1 MMKEELLK
9 GLTAEQIAKVRK
21 CKNTAEVLALIEE
34 EDGIELTKE
43 QLAYVSGGGRA
54 CDYISSAID
63 YIDPFDC
70 PKCGSGNIK
79 KDGNEYTCKKCHY
92 TWIDH
97 S

>member
-1 MMKEELLK
+1 MKEELLK

-70 PKCGSGNIK
+70 PKCGRRKIK

-92 TWIDH
+92 TWIVN